1 MMIKFAMVK
10 EINLEETL
18 INLGIVKAVQ
28 YNNNDLL
35 LIETVM
41 VENQSWA
48 TYVR

>member
-1 MMIKFAMVK
+1 MVK